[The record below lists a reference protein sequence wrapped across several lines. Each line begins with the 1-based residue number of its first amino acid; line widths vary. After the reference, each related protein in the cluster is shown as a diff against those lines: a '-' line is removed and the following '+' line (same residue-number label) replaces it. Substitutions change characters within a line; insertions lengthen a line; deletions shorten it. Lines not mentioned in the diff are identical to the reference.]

1 MMIRIGMAAAEA
13 DPHLAEAA
21 KEGNVTD
28 LLQTLE
34 KKKAKRARNWLGD
47 DADDAFACDWRHA
60 VLLCRALS
68 REDGALADYFTAFII
83 SCILVAGVLV
93 GLQTYP
99 SLAEAPAVLGVD
111 ALILAIFVVE
121 CGVKI
126 VAEDR
131 EPWRY
136 WTGPERAWNNFDFV
150 VVVLCLPGVKDVV
163 GGNVSFL
170 RMARLARVAK
180 ILKKVPQLQMIAMGL
195 VGGLASIGWIT
206 MLLFLVFYMYAIFGV
221 FTFRANDPA
230 NFRSLPVAMLT
241 LFRAATLE
249 DWTELMYV
257 NIYGCERYS
266 YGLYESWPAGG
277 AAAWD
282 AHPLT
287 ARAPKPLYRCKAP
300 ESFPLLSPIY
310 WLSFILLASL
320 VMLSLFIGAIT
331 MSMTES
337 MTEMKAERDEQRKLR
352 SVEKQAAALAR
363 MQADGAAGGAADA
376 PLTAKELE
384 QKQHDDEL
392 RQIMAD
398 VIGEDAEEKRR
409 KQARALAMLGSPV
422 KPDSGGAASAGP
434 ALSPAELATLRY
446 TQLAARCRWLTTH
459 ETFVNFVT
467 VVIVAAGVQVGVQTD
482 RGLMKDPS
490 AVAVLGA
497 IDTAIVVVFASEV
510 VLKLAAEEFEPQ
522 NYFRSS
528 WNTFDFVIVVGGF
541 TPAGGPMITML
552 RLLRLL
558 RVLKLLKSLPQLAML
573 VNALL
578 KGFSSIGFI
587 GLILLL
593 CYYVFAI
600 VAIELFRENDPWHFG
615 SLHVAMLTLFRVS
628 TLEDWTDVMYINIYG
643 CDRYGY
649 DDAMGCDPRSA
660 HASGALSAVF
670 FIVFVLIA
678 SFTLLML
685 FVGVICTAMDESQTE
700 QKAEAAREAR
710 MRELAGEH
718 ALEEGEIVKMRHAFT
733 LLDLDGSGQIS
744 EDELR
749 EGLRIAGMT
758 IADAEVKKIMS
769 QIDENASGYIDE
781 VEFVSFLV
789 IMRDRRGKRKKHR
802 RLFAIAARRILDGT
816 IRPSRED
823 RCVLQV
829 LDEGIP
835 DSEVLAVEPSPNSS
849 SLSSA
854 RPDRKVLELDTS
866 GAPAFGVGDDLKIDD
881 AEDSPLSGI
890 LRSAGLS
897 PVRQREPASPASRKY
912 EV

>member
-1 MMIRIGMAAAEA
+1 M
-13 DPHLAEAA
+13 
-21 KEGNVTD
+21 
-28 LLQTLE
+28 
-34 KKKAKRARNWLGD
+34 
-47 DADDAFACDWRHA
+47 
-60 VLLCRALS
+60 LLCQALS
-68 REDGALADYFTAFII
+68 REDGALADPFTAFII

-99 SLAEAPAVLGVD
+99 ALASSPAVAGVD
-111 ALILAIFVVE
+111 YAILAIFCVE

-131 EPWRY
+131 QPWRY

-195 VGGLASIGWIT
+195 VGGLASIGYIV

-221 FTFRANDPA
+221 FTFRRNDPA

-266 YGLYESWPAGG
+266 YGAYERWPEGG

-282 AHPLT
+282 AERG
-287 ARAPKPLYRCKAP
+287 ARAPKPLYRCKSP
-300 ESFPLLSPIY
+300 ESFPLISPIY
-310 WLSFILLASL
+310 WLSFVLIASL

-337 MTEMKAERDEQRKLR
+337 MNEMKAERDEQRKLR

-363 MQADGAAGGAADA
+363 MQGGGDDGADADA

-384 QKQHDDEL
+384 QQQHDEEL
-392 RQIMAD
+392 RQIMGD
-398 VIGEDAEEKRR
+398 VIGEDAEAKRQ
-409 KQARALAMLGSPV
+409 KQERTLAILGTPTKLASDNALADAPPLGV
-422 KPDSGGAASAGP
+422 
-434 ALSPAELATLRY
+434 AELAARRY
-446 TQLAARCRWLTTH
+446 AQLAVQCRWLTTH
-459 ETFVNFVT
+459 ENFVNFVT
-467 VVIVAAGVQVGVQTD
+467 AVIIAAGVQVGVQTD
-482 RGLMKDPS
+482 RGLMRDPG

-497 IDTAIVVVFASEV
+497 IDTCIVVVFASEV
-510 VLKLAAEEFEPQ
+510 LLKLAAEEFEPQ

-649 DDAMGCDPRSA
+649 DDAMGCDPKSA

-700 QKAEAAREAR
+700 QKAEAAREKR
-710 MRELAGEH
+710 MSELAIAH
-718 ALEEGEIVKMRHAFT
+718 DLEEGEIAKMRYAFV

-744 EDELR
+744 EDEMR

-758 IADAEVKKIMS
+758 IADAEVKKIMN
-769 QIDENASGYIDE
+769 QIDENASGYVDE

-789 IMRDRRGKRKKHR
+789 IMRDRRAKRKKHR

-816 IRPSRED
+816 IKPRHKD
-823 RCVLQV
+823 RYVLDV
-829 LDEGIP
+829 LDEAIP
-835 DSEVLAVEPSPNSS
+835 DSEVLAMEPSPNSS
-849 SLSSA
+849 SFSSTL
-854 RPDRKVLELDTS
+854 PDGKVLELDTS

-881 AEDSPLSGI
+881 AEDSPLSGEI
-890 LRSAGLS
+890 LRAPRTGLS
-897 PVRQREPASPASRKY
+897 PVRPRGPVSPASRKY